1 MIEIIQEHRRPPKP
15 SFGQKLSA
23 GVGRGLDIGSQ
34 MMQQHQ
40 QQQADQQKKQAI
52 AQLLGQGSE
61 NLPPELQKL
70 MYESMQ
76 KGEFAESDAARKFQ
90 YESELQRQKFE
101 HDNKTKAD
109 ELAGKNQEKIAPL
122 QNALE
127 SINQMRNIR
136 KKGNLG
142 FGSSVKGIF
151 GGATAKDRG
160 EYETLGNSLIQFAS
174 NIPIRNK
181 VEFEKLAGRISD
193 PSITD
198 KEAEGILNSME
209 KIITAGLSAVQSG
222 YQNSPPS
229 HLSNQDR
236 PPISS
241 FRK

>member
-1 MIEIIQEHRRPPKP
+1 MVQIIQARPQAPTI
-15 SFGQKLSA
+15 GQKLSG
-23 GVGRGLDIGSQ
+23 GVGRGLEMGSQ
-34 MMQQHQ
+34 MMQQYQ

-76 KGEFAESDAARKFQ
+76 KGEFEETDAARKFQ
-90 YESELQRQKFE
+90 YESELQRQKYGHE
-101 HDNKTKAD
+101 NKAKAD

-127 SINQMRNIR
+127 SIKQMRNIR

-142 FGSSVKGIF
+142 FGSAVKGIF
-151 GGATAKDRG
+151 GGDTAKHRG
-160 EYETLGNSLIQFAS
+160 EYETLGNSLIQFATS
-174 NIPIRNK
+174 IPIRNK

-198 KEAEGILNSME
+198 AEAEGILNSME
-209 KIITAGLSAVQSG
+209 KIITDSLGVIQGGS
-222 YQNSPPS
+222 QNQVPP
-229 HLSNQDR
+229 HLSKQNR
-236 PPISS
+236 PPLTNWE
-241 FRK
+241 RK